1 MDFQHNPGAR
11 KFQRVNRHSGDS
23 FATRLYNHTLK
34 MKRANAVSIHE
45 LLSAASLVAK
55 MRLEGYTNY
64 TQRRSHELSLVA
76 GKVGSSPR
84 MTGEFLRSALVLHK
98 LRADVDA
105 LNTPRTL
112 YCRQN

>member
-1 MDFQHNPGAR
+1 MDFQHKAGAR

-55 MRLEGYTNY
+55 CVLRLH
-64 TQRRSHELSLVA
+64 QLHSASLA
-76 GKVGSSPR
+76 
-84 MTGEFLRSALVLHK
+84 
-98 LRADVDA
+98 
-105 LNTPRTL
+105 
-112 YCRQN
+112 